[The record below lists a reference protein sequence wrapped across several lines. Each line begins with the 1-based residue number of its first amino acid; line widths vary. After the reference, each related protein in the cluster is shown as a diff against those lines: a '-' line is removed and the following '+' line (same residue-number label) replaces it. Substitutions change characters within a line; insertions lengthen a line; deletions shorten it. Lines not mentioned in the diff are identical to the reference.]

1 MPPLDSISSN
11 EIKLVR
17 EYIVRGCAV
26 NTGDGEGLTA
36 LHYACLH
43 NHPDMIQ
50 FLADFCGDKLLRNP
64 RDKSGCTPLY
74 WACYMGHQEAALFMI
89 KLGGDVHIRNLLMKS
104 CLHAAVSRSNLEIAQ
119 LLTATGAEISIKDAV
134 GWTVYHEAAVKTN
147 DAGKF
152 MDHLKSD
159 LNEPMKIQLVEE
171 QIDALGYAVQDYY
184 RIFGRK

>member
-17 EYIVRGCAV
+17 EYIVRGCDV

-74 WACYMGHQEAALFMI
+74 WAYYMGHQEAALFMI

-134 GWTVYHEAAVKTN
+134 GWTVYHEAAVN
-147 DAGKF
+147 VVEHGVWDWSWVFAPRDRGYYW
-152 MDHLKSD
+152 DRGSCCRS
-159 LNEPMKIQLVEE
+159 LV
-171 QIDALGYAVQDYY
+171 IDWSS
-184 RIFGRK
+184 